1 MYPTIKT
8 PTCQTPFTKPSHTKS
23 AIQRNANTPSLPS
36 DTRKLSLSS
45 QPSSEALMAHPTPR
59 NPLPPSTHHPLTST
73 KSPTQ
78 PPLPSARNRTA
89 RETGAGLLRLCR
101 RGADSWLP
109 PDEARSKPAPVSLA
123 SVVRQ
128 SALRSATHPV
138 QKRASPAAHTQATR
152 NTLPTSVNQI

>member
-1 MYPTIKT
+1 MLITRSFVTILLNLLRK
-8 PTCQTPFTKPSHTKS
+8 CVSYHKNLHLSNPFTKPSHTKS

-78 PPLPSARNRTA
+78 PPLP
-89 RETGAGLLRLCR
+89 
-101 RGADSWLP
+101 P
-109 PDEARSKPAPVSLA
+109 ARSKPAPVSLA

-128 SALRSATHPV
+128 SALRSATHSV

-152 NTLPTSVNQI
+152 NTLPTSVKQI